1 MIREITSFF
10 MQTHVNEGRKEVKKI
25 VSKVEKITRESSDYF
40 MVLSRQLQT
49 NYLLKSSGNSFG
61 TNWRIYCSFQQCM
74 IKIWQSMPGG
84 AFSQTHSAQKE
95 SSSGPRK
102 KDHQAWWQF
111 RPENLQIT
119 DCLNTVHL
127 WKDLHPTQ
135 PLLANMAKK
144 VTDNTNLCPFFQ
156 EMMTEEE

>member
-1 MIREITSFF
+1 
-10 MQTHVNEGRKEVKKI
+10 
-25 VSKVEKITRESSDYF
+25 
-40 MVLSRQLQT
+40 MVLSRQLET

-95 SSSGPRK
+95 SNSGPRK

-119 DCLNTVHL
+119 DCLNTVCASMEGSASYSASLGKYGKKGNRQYKSLSFLSGDDDRRRISCRSKNVQFHPIEITESQNHL
-127 WKDLHPTQ
+127 GKDL
-135 PLLANMAKK
+135 
-144 VTDNTNLCPFFQ
+144 
-156 EMMTEEE
+156 

>member
-61 TNWRIYCSFQQCM
+61 TN
-74 IKIWQSMPGG
+74 
-84 AFSQTHSAQKE
+84 
-95 SSSGPRK
+95 
-102 KDHQAWWQF
+102 
-111 RPENLQIT
+111 
-119 DCLNTVHL
+119 
-127 WKDLHPTQ
+127 
-135 PLLANMAKK
+135 
-144 VTDNTNLCPFFQ
+144 
-156 EMMTEEE
+156 